1 MSENIVKSPVEPD
14 SEPSPT
20 QPPGPAR
27 RFSAWKA
34 IQTIISL
41 AFVMATL
48 FTLWTPANL
57 FSNQLLENM
66 MRAFQGPEAA
76 VGTVYPTMTPAPRP
90 RIGIVSGHM
99 GNDSGAVCPDG
110 LTERDVNYNI
120 ATKAQKLLKD
130 DGYEVDLLEEFD
142 TRLTAYTA
150 LALVSIHNDSCEFIN
165 NDATGFKVAP
175 SLSSPFPEKAER
187 LSACLIDRYA
197 AQTGLKFHANSI
209 TTDMTRYHAF
219 DEINNMTPAVIIEA
233 GFLNLDRDILVNQ
246 TDKVAQGIRNGI
258 LCYIRNEPIS
268 AQAQPTP

>member
-1 MSENIVKSPVEPD
+1 MSENSVTSPVEP
-14 SEPSPT
+14 SPETPPS
-20 QPPGPAR
+20 QPPRPAK
-27 RFSAWKA
+27 RFSVWKA
-34 IQTIISL
+34 FQTIISL
-41 AFVMATL
+41 AFVIATL

-57 FSNQLLENM
+57 FSNQLLDNM
-66 MRAFQGPEAA
+66 MRAFQGPQAA
-76 VGTVYPTMTPAPRP
+76 GTVYPTLTAAPRP

-110 LTERDVNYNI
+110 LTERDVNYKI
-120 ATKAQKLLKD
+120 ATQVQKLLKD

-142 TRLTAYTA
+142 SRLTGYTA

-175 SLSSPFPEKAER
+175 SLSSPFPEKAQR
-187 LSACLIDRYA
+187 LSTCLIDRYA
-197 AQTGLKFHANSI
+197 TQTGLKFHANSI

-219 DEINNMTPAVIIEA
+219 DEINNLTPAVIIEA
-233 GFLNLDRDILVNQ
+233 GFLNLDRDVLVNH

-268 AQAQPTP
+268 SQALPTP

>member
-1 MSENIVKSPVEPD
+1 MDENIDISEV
-14 SEPSPT
+14 EPSPPAPST
-20 QPPGPAR
+20 RQPQAAN

-34 IQTIISL
+34 IQTILSL

-66 MRAFQGPEAA
+66 MRVFQGPQAE
-76 VGTVYPTMTPAPRP
+76 GTAYPTLTPAPRP

-110 LTERDVNYNI
+110 LTEKDVNYKI
-120 ATKAQKLLKD
+120 ASLVQKSLKE

-150 LALVSIHNDSCEFIN
+150 LALVSIHNDSCNFIN

-175 SLSSPFPEKAER
+175 SESTIFPEKADR
-187 LSACLIDRYA
+187 LASCLIDRYA
-197 AQTGLKFHANSI
+197 AATGLKFHANSI
-209 TTDMTRYHAF
+209 TTDMTQYHAF
-219 DEINNMTPAVIIEA
+219 TEINSSTPAVIIET

-246 TDKVAQGIRNGI
+246 TNKVAEGIRNGV
-258 LCYIRNEPIS
+258 LCYIRNEPLS
-268 AQAQPTP
+268 QLEQPTP